1 MVSINHHGMALP
13 ELPFGGIKDSGCGSE
28 GGIEAMEGYL
38 NTKLITHSVL

>member
-1 MVSINHHGMALP
+1 MALP
-13 ELPFGGIKDSGCGSE
+13 ELPFGGIKDSGYE